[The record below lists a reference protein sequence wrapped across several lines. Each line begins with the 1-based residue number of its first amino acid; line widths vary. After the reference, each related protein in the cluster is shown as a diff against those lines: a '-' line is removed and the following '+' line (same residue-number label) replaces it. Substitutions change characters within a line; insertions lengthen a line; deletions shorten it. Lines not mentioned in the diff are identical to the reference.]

1 MSDDNRKGNDWIL
14 ISRNKKNI
22 DFLDSGY
29 NSCIFEVD
37 IDVLYIILPP
47 KISTVGVE
55 RENRAC
61 NTSKDSEFNEEPIQ
75 SIADG
80 KRQVVI
86 STRDGLIYS
95 ANITCGVNS
104 ITWQLD
110 TPALAT
116 AATSS
121 GAVSVAATPAVP
133 IVENNRKSNCDP
145 RAHDSYN

>member
-29 NSCIFEVD
+29 NSCVFEVD
-37 IDVLYIILPP
+37 VDVLCIILPQ
-47 KISTVGVE
+47 KISTVGME

-86 STRDGLIYS
+86 STREGLIYS

-116 AATSS
+116 ATTSS
-121 GAVSVAATPAVP
+121 GAVSIAATPAVP
-133 IVENNRKSNCDP
+133 IVESGTNCGKQQEEQL
-145 RAHDSYN
+145 